1 MTIFD
6 HSDQTRSLPSPAI
19 TSASAAP
26 ETKKLGLPFSA
37 AVRVGDMLYLSGAL
51 GNLPDTLKLADGGMA
66 GEARQTIAQPPV
78 HYLGRQRP
86 G

>member
-1 MTIFD
+1 
-6 HSDQTRSLPSPAI
+6 
-19 TSASAAP
+19 
-26 ETKKLGLPFSA
+26 
-37 AVRVGDMLYLSGAL
+37 MLYLSGAL